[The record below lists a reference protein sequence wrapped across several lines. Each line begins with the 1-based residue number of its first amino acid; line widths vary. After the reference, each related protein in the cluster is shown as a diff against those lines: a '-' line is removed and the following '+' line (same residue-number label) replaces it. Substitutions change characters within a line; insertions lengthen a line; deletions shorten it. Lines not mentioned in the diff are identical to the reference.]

1 MKSAQKKHKKLCNN
15 TMKKLKNIEKY
26 RKNEHEKKLCG
37 KILVKTV
44 HNSFFE
50 CYNKLIDYVLEVI
63 SWLKKK

>member
-1 MKSAQKKHKKLCNN
+1 MHKKHLEKLCKNN
-15 TMKKLKNIEKY
+15 MKNKRNIEKY
-26 RKNEHEKKLCG
+26 RKIEHEKTDYG
-37 KILVKTV
+37 KKLVKTV